1 MAWTTFSLMG
11 SGYKSQFC
19 FFFLRQNTALS
30 FKDYQ
35 GIYSSEKK
43 KQGRTDAFRFQLSLC
58 LGVFSKSVLSFHT
71 LGGLPQA
78 GTPFPPPL
86 RRDKSPTPP
95 SGSFPPL
102 QPVWKTLCISGVWLL
117 CADVRNTLSQV
128 LGSSEETLRRKQG
141 KTCS

>member
-1 MAWTTFSLMG
+1 MARTTFSSHGLKLQ
-11 SGYKSQFC
+11 KSVL

-43 KQGRTDAFRFQLSLC
+43 SREEPMLSDFSCLCVWGSFQNLSCHSTHLGDSLRQG
-58 LGVFSKSVLSFHT
+58 
-71 LGGLPQA
+71 P
-78 GTPFPPPL
+78 PFPPPL
-86 RRDKSPTPP
+86 RRDRSPTPP